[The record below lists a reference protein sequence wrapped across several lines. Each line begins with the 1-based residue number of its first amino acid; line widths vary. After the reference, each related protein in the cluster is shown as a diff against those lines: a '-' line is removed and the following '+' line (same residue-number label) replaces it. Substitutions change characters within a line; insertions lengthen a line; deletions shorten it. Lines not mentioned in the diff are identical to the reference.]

1 MNLIMWN
8 LLALKALLEY
18 GSIWPPLPTPTIRTI
33 SGWNILCV
41 QTRVRRLA
49 SLLSQ
54 EHV

>member
-41 QTRVRRLA
+41 QTMVRRLT